1 MKPNNKLSY
10 IHRQSNHPPALLK
23 NVPLNINKRLTNI
36 SSSKEVFDESIAP
49 YQHALKE
56 SGYDHRLTYNP
67 GPTPK
72 NKRKRKRDIL
82 WYNLPFDSSV
92 KTNLG
97 RKFLHIVEKCFLNN
111 HPLYKIF
118 NRHTQAK
125 LLKFWK
131 SFVLVTKEP
140 VCKCMAPDPRF
151 QVLALH
157 NGESLKAHLQPTGF
171 PTVCFCYGNSHCL
184 SQRSDWMNFSFGWI
198 FMYESCSTARK
209 ACRLKFK
216 FDISQTWF
224 FFPRTSSS
232 IFRLN
237 YRYKR
242 WFDGCG

>member
-125 LLKFWK
+125 LLMYAKHEIHHIVTQQTR
-131 SFVLVTKEP
+131 SFRCNTPAPQPDTCNRRKNPECPLEGKCLQTNVIYQAGLERHLSLEACSHATERKTLLDMSKEEYTRRLEEGSGAIP
-140 VCKCMAPDPRF
+140 TLPCDD
-151 QVLALH
+151 AL
-157 NGESLKAHLQPTGF
+157 
-171 PTVCFCYGNSHCL
+171 
-184 SQRSDWMNFSFGWI
+184 
-198 FMYESCSTARK
+198 
-209 ACRLKFK
+209 
-216 FDISQTWF
+216 
-224 FFPRTSSS
+224 SSS
-232 IFRLN
+232 IDILP
-237 YRYKR
+237 KVK
-242 WFDGCG
+242 G